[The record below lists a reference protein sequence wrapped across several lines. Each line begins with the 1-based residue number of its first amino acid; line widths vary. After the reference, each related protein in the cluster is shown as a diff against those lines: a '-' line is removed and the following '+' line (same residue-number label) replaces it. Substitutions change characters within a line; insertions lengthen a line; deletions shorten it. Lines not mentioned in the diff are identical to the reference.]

1 MSAFTPHRLLEH
13 LSIRPFVGLAF
24 DLNWL
29 VPAPL
34 VIDKLFVL
42 RLTGVKLRE
51 LVALVIGCDIEG
63 RLFLLAPDDEGTLND
78 GVVLDAVYGR
88 AAKDVFSGGLETGEE
103 TT

>member
-1 MSAFTPHRLLEH
+1 MPSVPHRLLEY
-13 LSIRPFVGLAF
+13 LSIRPFIGLAF
-24 DLNWL
+24 DLNRL
-29 VPAPL
+29 IPAPL
-34 VIDKLFVL
+34 VIDEFLVL

-78 GVVLDAVYGR
+78 GVVLDAVYGCGT
-88 AAKDVFSGGLETGEE
+88 KDVFSGGLETREE